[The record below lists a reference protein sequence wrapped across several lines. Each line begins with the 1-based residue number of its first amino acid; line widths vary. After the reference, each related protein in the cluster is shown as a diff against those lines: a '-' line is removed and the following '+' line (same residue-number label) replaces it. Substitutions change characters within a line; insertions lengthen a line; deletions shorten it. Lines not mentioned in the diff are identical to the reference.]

1 MSGKRT
7 LPPWLWTA
15 AVLAA
20 DFLTKRLV
28 LAHAADLQPHREV
41 IGDLARLTYVRNAG
55 AAMGIF
61 DGGRGLLIAVS
72 ALTSVF
78 LVLLYARSGA
88 ARRGRRA
95 ALAAIL
101 GGALGN
107 LVDRIFYGGRVVDF
121 IDLGFG
127 PHRFYTFNVADM
139 GVTLGGAALF
149 LILVAESRA
158 EARREGACQ
167 EAVGGQD
174 EEGPAGGA
182 AAEPLAAPLAE
193 PPAELPAEPLAEPPA
208 EPAAGTT
215 AGPPAP

>member
-72 ALTSVF
+72 ALTSLF
-78 LVLLYARSGA
+78 LVLLYARSGPA
-88 ARRGRRA
+88 QRGRRA

-107 LVDRIFYGGRVVDF
+107 LVDRVFYGGRVVDF

-158 EARREGACQ
+158 EARREAARR
-167 EAVGGQD
+167 EAADGED
-174 EEGPAGGA
+174 EAGPADGIVAG
-182 AAEPLAAPLAE
+182 
-193 PPAELPAEPLAEPPA
+193 
-208 EPAAGTT
+208 PAAGAADAPD
-215 AGPPAP
+215 AGPSAP